1 MYLENSEQSAASV
14 EGEQSAEVMLTEQCQ
29 FPKETVG
36 EDFPSP
42 SKRSAEAIKEEYN
55 EQTVDSGEIKTSIF
69 CVEDGS
75 IDEEETESMCCD
87 GHFESFEQF
96 STSDGFCESDQ
107 IVDQCEAA
115 GLSQPFDE
123 CTQHCECF
131 KPCESSEHSAN
142 HSLTSECSPCCE
154 HSTEHLQLFEQCKP
168 SHQQYNSETYEVAVN
183 FDSFGQCEK
192 NDFILECSDQQ
203 DEFFDNEPDTSTE
216 DSEQLVLTAFAHTTS
231 DSEDSFDCDPELCMY
246 DETQYQSECT
256 DDEASNPSEQN
267 EAEPFE
273 EEFGRITSHF
283 DDPDHVYLD
292 ESEDVSAAM
301 ENSHVPNISTDH
313 CKECEI
319 HSEIEQTEYETT
331 QQCDT
336 SEHSSS
342 SERTSDFFSEED
354 GSSDCSSIETKS
366 FKTCLDGSIPSEP
379 CSDSSEESD
388 KGAQE
393 DSSDEQT
400 QWESFEDDDEIEQSN
415 TNALNE
421 DRKKTPTTNIVI
433 EDYFDLFDKADY
445 YGHTFPQKRHYI
457 SCFDG
462 GDIHARLYL
471 EEINSESQKLVK
483 NTYNCKEIS
492 EEMCLHDAS
501 DKACENTD
509 EDNLS
514 DDTPSESREQEKQR
528 NDWIIESELNL
539 AEDIVESEEVEKD
552 ENVCDEE
559 SCTFY
564 SHDSETYDGKNAD
577 SSQAPGHGEKMCAP
591 FANDISVEGDA
602 YEDEVSDQNNQ
613 SCCGNTSTLD
623 GFQSTFL
630 DSIKENMEESEDNDF
645 FACSEMEPYWS
656 LANHDKNEELGEEPC
671 VEEYYAYQIKSIQSS
686 LKQALDAFMKKD
698 CSYNQIWDGK
708 ANDDASWSKV
718 EGPLLSLKDNESQ
731 AHDQSGPVYCS
742 VEERDNQQHTLELS
756 NDCGSSEISEEIN
769 PPSSIIHSV
778 VSEYVR
784 TEEGD
789 DLNKASEQSRDSEDE
804 QSDDESCECEYCIPS
819 IEQVLNVFVSHVKLG
834 WNDSSGMP
842 NNLMTKS
849 DGSK

>member
-55 EQTVDSGEIKTSIF
+55 EQTVDCGEIKTFIF

-75 IDEEETESMCCD
+75 IDEEETESMCCN

-154 HSTEHLQLFEQCKP
+154 HGTEHLQLFQQCKP
-168 SHQQYNSETYEVAVN
+168 SNQQYDSETYEVAVN
-183 FDSFGQCEK
+183 FDSFGQCEMT
-192 NDFILECSDQQ
+192 DFIPECSDQQ
-203 DEFFDNEPDTSTE
+203 DEFFDNEPDTSAE
-216 DSEQLVLTAFAHTTS
+216 DSEQLAITAFTHTTS

-246 DETQYQSECT
+246 DKKQYQSECT

-273 EEFGRITSHF
+273 EEFGRINSHF
-283 DDPDHVYLD
+283 DDPDHIYLD

-313 CKECEI
+313 CKECET
-319 HSEIEQTEYETT
+319 HSETEQTEFETT

-354 GSSDCSSIETKS
+354 GSSDCSSVETKS

-393 DSSDEQT
+393 DSSDEQS

-421 DRKKTPTTNIVI
+421 DRKKMPTTDIVV

-445 YGHTFPQKRHYI
+445 YGHTFTQKRHYI

-462 GDIHARLYL
+462 GDIHDRLYL
-471 EEINSESQKLVK
+471 EEINSEPQKLVK
-483 NTYNCKEIS
+483 NIYNCKEIS
-492 EEMCLHDAS
+492 EEICLHDAS

-514 DDTPSESREQEKQR
+514 LSDDTPSESREQEKQPD
-528 NDWIIESELNL
+528 DWIIESELNL

-552 ENVCDEE
+552 ESISDEE
-559 SCTFY
+559 SWTFC
-564 SHDSETYDGKNAD
+564 SHDSETYDGKSAD

-602 YEDEVSDQNNQ
+602 YEDKVSDQNNEA
-613 SCCGNTSTLD
+613 CCENTSTLD
-623 GFQSTFL
+623 HFQSTCL

-645 FACSEMEPYWS
+645 FACTEMEPYWS

-671 VEEYYAYQIKSIQSS
+671 VEEYYAYQIKSMQSS
-686 LKQALDAFMKKD
+686 LKQALDGFMKKD

-708 ANDDASWSKV
+708 ANDDDAWSKA
-718 EGPLLSLKDNESQ
+718 ESPLLSLKDNESQ
-731 AHDQSGPVYCS
+731 AHDQSGPAYCS

-789 DLNKASEQSRDSEDE
+789 AVNKASEQSRDSEDE

-819 IEQVLNVFVSHVKLG
+819 IEQVLNVFVHNVKLG
-834 WNDSSGMP
+834 
-842 NNLMTKS
+842 
-849 DGSK
+849 

>member
-75 IDEEETESMCCD
+75 TDEEETESTCCN

-96 STSDGFCESDQ
+96 SISDGFPESDQ

-142 HSLTSECSPCCE
+142 HSLTSECSSCCE
-154 HSTEHLQLFEQCKP
+154 HSTERLQLFQQCKP
-168 SHQQYNSETYEVAVN
+168 SNQQYDSETYEVAVN
-183 FDSFGQCEK
+183 CDSFGQCEMS
-192 NDFILECSDQQ
+192 DFIPECSDQQ

-216 DSEQLVLTAFAHTTS
+216 DSEQLVITAFTHTTS

-246 DETQYQSECT
+246 DEKQYQSECT
-256 DDEASNPSEQN
+256 DDEASNPPEQN

-273 EEFGRITSHF
+273 EEFGRINSHF

-301 ENSHVPNISTDH
+301 ETHKILQLGEENSHVPNMSTDH
-313 CKECEI
+313 CKEWEI
-319 HSEIEQTEYETT
+319 HSEIEQTEYETAE
-331 QQCDT
+331 QCDILG
-336 SEHSSS
+336 HSSS

-393 DSSDEQT
+393 DSSDSSDEQT
-400 QWESFEDDDEIEQSN
+400 PWESFEDDDEIEQSN

-421 DRKKTPTTNIVI
+421 GRKKTPTTDIVI

-445 YGHTFPQKRHYI
+445 YGHTFTQKHHYI

-462 GDIHARLYL
+462 GDIHAHLYL
-471 EEINSESQKLVK
+471 EEINSEPQKPVK

-514 DDTPSESREQEKQR
+514 LSDDTPSESRELEKQPD
-528 NDWIIESELNL
+528 DWIIESELNL

-552 ENVCDEE
+552 ESISDEE
-559 SCTFY
+559 SCTFV
-564 SHDSETYDGKNAD
+564 SHDSETYDGKSAD

-602 YEDEVSDQNNQ
+602 YEDEVSDQNNEA
-613 SCCGNTSTLD
+613 CCENTSTLD
-623 GFQSTFL
+623 RFQSTCL
-630 DSIKENMEESEDNDF
+630 DFMKENMEESEDNDF

-686 LKQALDAFMKKD
+686 IKQALDGFMKKD
-698 CSYNQIWDGK
+698 CSYNQIWDEK
-708 ANDDASWSKV
+708 ANDDASWSKA
-718 EGPLLSLKDNESQ
+718 ESPLLSIKDNESQ
-731 AHDQSGPVYCS
+731 ARDQSGPAYCS
-742 VEERDNQQHTLELS
+742 VEERDNQEHTLELS
-756 NDCGSSEISEEIN
+756 DDCGSSEISEEIN

-789 DLNKASEQSRDSEDE
+789 ALNKASEQSRDSEDE

-819 IEQVLNVFVSHVKLG
+819 IEQVLNVFVRNVKLG
-834 WNDSSGMP
+834 
-842 NNLMTKS
+842 
-849 DGSK
+849 